1 MVRPQ
6 IADFTLEGISQLS
19 AVPYGEQD
27 GSTLLMDCIFD
38 YQAPKPMP
46 VIVWIHG
53 GGFTEVECTRLSRP
67 ENRFVELARRGYLIA
82 SIDYRLAQEKPF
94 PAQIQDCKCAIRFLR
109 SHAEQFHIDPERI
122 GVWGES
128 CGGQVAA
135 LMAVE
140 EGIPGFDDVGDWK
153 GVSSRIQAAVAWYGG
168 FDILKFTKLLKDERF
183 ITIYGGTPE
192 EKHDLVVK
200 ASPITYVA
208 KKMCPILAM
217 CSDMDL
223 RVPYTQSVAF
233 CEEARRHGNDARQ
246 IVIPDQGH
254 GYFEGE
260 TYYEEIYRFFDH
272 CLKA

>member
-27 GSTLLMDCIFD
+27 GNTLLMDCIFD

-67 ENRFVELARRGYLIA
+67 ENRFVELARRGYLIV

-140 EGIPGFDDVGDWK
+140 EGIPGFEDVGDWK
-153 GVSSRIQAAVAWYGG
+153 GVSSGIQAAVAWYGG
-168 FDILKFTKLLKDERF
+168 FDILKFTKLLNDERF
-183 ITIYGGTPE
+183 LTIYGGTPE
-192 EKHDLVVK
+192 EKHDLR
-200 ASPITYVA
+200 AGG
-208 KKMCPILAM
+208 
-217 CSDMDL
+217 
-223 RVPYTQSVAF
+223 R
-233 CEEARRHGNDARQ
+233 
-246 IVIPDQGH
+246 
-254 GYFEGE
+254 
-260 TYYEEIYRFFDH
+260 
-272 CLKA
+272 